1 MDTYP
6 IYKWAENT
14 AVGQWI
20 QGGTWPFPLI
30 ETFHILALA
39 VFLGAL
45 FLIDLRLMGLKMG
58 GIAAARMYRELHTYI
73 NWGILVILVSGA
85 MLFASEG
92 GKLYDNSAFGPK
104 MYFLAA
110 ALVSHYTLHKRAVAT
125 EQPPAWAPIA
135 AILSQALWF
144 LTGAAGRAIGFV

>member
-58 GIAAARMYRELHTYI
+58 GIGAARMYRELHTYI

-104 MYFLAA
+104 RYFLTA
-110 ALVSHYTLHKRAVAT
+110 ALVSHYTLHKRAVAS

-135 AILSQALWF
+135 GFLSQFLWF

>member
-1 MDTYP
+1 MDPYP
-6 IYKWAENT
+6 IYKWAEDT
-14 AVGQWI
+14 ALGEWI
-20 QGGTWPFPLI
+20 RGGTWPFPLI

-45 FLIDLRLMGLKMG
+45 FLIDLRLIGFKVG
-58 GIAAARMYRELHTYI
+58 GISAATMYRQLHKYI
-73 NWGILVILVSGA
+73 NWGIVVILVSGG

-92 GKLYDNSAFGPK
+92 GKLYDNSAFAPK

-110 ALVSHYTLHKRAVAT
+110 ALITHYTIHRRAVAAET
-125 EQPPAWAPIA
+125 PPAWGPIA
-135 AILSQALWF
+135 GILSQCLWL

>member
-1 MDTYP
+1 MDFYP
-6 IYKWAENT
+6 IFQWAENT
-14 AVGQWI
+14 FIGEWI
-20 QGGTWPFPLI
+20 RGGTWPFPLI

-58 GIAAARMYRELHTYI
+58 GITAARLYRELHVYI

-85 MLFASEG
+85 FLFASEG

-110 ALVSHYTLHKRAVAT
+110 ALVFHYTGHKRAVAT
-125 EQPPAWAPIA
+125 EVPPSWGALAGA
-135 AILSQALWF
+135 VSLLLWF
-144 LTGAAGRAIGFV
+144 TVGAAGRAIGFV